1 MEHSIV
7 NPESKLNAEIAVPHA
22 PHRPEPHPVPHPA
35 PSVILEKKSA
45 EENQVW
51 EFEETK

>member
-7 NPESKLNAEIAVPHA
+7 NPETRLNAEIAVAHA
-22 PHRPEPHPVPHPA
+22 PPRPDHP
-35 PSVILEKKSA
+35 VILEKKLP
-45 EENQVW
+45 EENQIW